1 MTHSHLPAHLRSALR
16 APSYPLS
23 TLALLAA
30 CSCLAAGAA
39 HAQDAALPEV
49 KVTHSA
55 DTPATEG
62 TGQYTARQVNLGK
75 MDQAPREI
83 PQSISVITR
92 QQLDDRNV
100 TKVEDAVKFSTGI
113 TVTRFDGAGNYN
125 TFQSRGF
132 DLGAIQLDGV
142 PIPQGNYSTLDTA
155 MYDRIE
161 VLRGPAGLLQG
172 GSEPGGTVNLVR
184 KRAPGKLMLNADAAV
199 GSFGLRRGEVDVGGA
214 LNAAGT
220 VRARAV
226 AVAEDRDSHVDT
238 LFNNK
243 RMGYGTLEWDLA
255 PSTTLSI
262 GGAQQRVRSSIDQ
275 GLPTY
280 ADGRL
285 ADLPRSAFSGLAS
298 NRQDLKTTDLFA
310 ELEHRLSGGGTV
322 RLSARDV
329 DRSAFYS
336 AARANSALAP
346 NGNFTME
353 MVDGLTHVKTRNYD
367 LFASL
372 PVDVAGRSH
381 RLLVGASR
389 SENKSYDNNYVY
401 GTPTQ
406 ANLLTPNYAAPYPA
420 LVLPGYSTITTRT
433 ENALYGQAQVSVADS
448 VKVLAGGR
456 LSWADAVTRSTAT
469 GAATNV
475 ADPGRQ
481 FIPSVAVL
489 YDFHPQYTAYA
500 GYSETFVVQSQL
512 DAARN
517 LLAPRTG
524 KQVEFG
530 VKGEFLDKRLQ
541 AHAAVFRIIDENR
554 AMTDPNA
561 TNASIAGGKVRSQG
575 FEAEISGQPQP
586 GWDVVAGYA
595 YNDTLYLHAPVSQV
609 GQVFS
614 PVTPRHSVN
623 LFTRY
628 AFTSPALRG
637 FSIGG
642 GISYRSEFFAQSG
655 ALRISPGDYVLA
667 SAQVGYQINDQ
678 LALNL
683 SVDNLFDKTYYE
695 KVSNTFRQNF
705 YGEPR
710 RVTLALKARY

>member
-1 MTHSHLPAHLRSALR
+1 MPSIH
-16 APSYPLS
+16 APSHRRTAAPRFPLS

-49 KVTHSA
+49 KVTNSS
-55 DTPATEG
+55 DTTEG
-62 TGQYTARQVNLGK
+62 TGQYTARQLSVGK

-113 TVTRFDGAGNYN
+113 NVTRLDGAGNYN

-199 GSFGLRRGEVDVGGA
+199 GSFGLRRGTVDVGGA
-214 LNAAGT
+214 LNTRGT

-238 LFNNK
+238 VFNNK
-243 RMGYGTLEWDLA
+243 RLGYGTLEWDIA

-262 GGAQQRVRSSIDQ
+262 GGAQQRVRASIDQ

-285 ADLPRSAFSGLAS
+285 ASLPRGAFSGLAA
-298 NRQDLKTTDLFA
+298 NRQDLETTDLFA
-310 ELEHRLSGGGTV
+310 ELEHRLAGGGTL

-329 DRSAFYS
+329 DRTAYYRS
-336 AARANSALAP
+336 ARANSALSA

-353 MVDGLTHVKTRNYD
+353 TVDGLTHVKTRNYD
-367 LFASL
+367 LFANL
-372 PVDVAGRSH
+372 PVQVAGRTH
-381 RLLVGASR
+381 RLLVGASH
-389 SENKSYDNNYVY
+389 SENKSFDNNFGY
-401 GTPTQ
+401 GPSYQ
-406 ANLLTPNYAAPYPA
+406 ANLLTPNYAQAYPDIQ
-420 LVLPGYSTITTRT
+420 LPGYTAITTRT
-433 ENALYGQAQVSVADS
+433 EKALYGQAQISVADS
-448 VKVLAGGR
+448 VKLLAGGR
-456 LSWADAVTRSTAT
+456 LSWADAVTRSTST
-469 GAATNV
+469 GAATSV

-481 FIPSVAVL
+481 FVPSVAVL
-489 YDFHPQYTAYA
+489 WDFHPQYTAYA

-512 DAARN
+512 DAAKK
-517 LLAPRTG
+517 LLEPRTG
-524 KQVEFG
+524 KQVEVG

-541 AHAAVFRIIDENR
+541 AHAAIFRIIDENR
-554 AMTDPNA
+554 AMADPNVA
-561 TNASIAGGKVRSQG
+561 NASIAAGKVRSQG
-575 FEAEISGQPQP
+575 FEAEVSGQPQP

-595 YNDTLYLHAPVSQV
+595 YNDTLYLRAPVAQV
-609 GQVFS
+609 GQIFS

-642 GISYRSEFFAQSG
+642 GLSYRSDFFAQSG
-655 ALRISPGDYVLA
+655 ALRITSGDYVLA

-695 KVSNTFRQNF
+695 KVSGIARQNF

>member
-1 MTHSHLPAHLRSALR
+1 MPSID
-16 APSYPLS
+16 APSDSCAAAPRFPLS

-49 KVTHSA
+49 KVTNSS
-55 DTPATEG
+55 DTTEG
-62 TGQYTARQVNLGK
+62 TGQYTARQLSVGK

-100 TKVEDAVKFSTGI
+100 TKVEDAVKYSTGI
-113 TVTRFDGAGNYN
+113 NVTRFDGAGNYN

-184 KRAPGKLMLNADAAV
+184 KRAPGKLMLNADASV
-199 GSFGLRRGEVDVGGA
+199 GSFGLRRGAVDVGGA
-214 LNAAGT
+214 LNTSGT

-238 LFNNK
+238 VFNNK
-243 RMGYGTLEWDLA
+243 RLGYGTLEWDIA

-262 GGAQQRVRSSIDQ
+262 GGAQQRVRASIDQ

-285 ADLPRSAFSGLAS
+285 ASLPRGAFSGLAA
-298 NRQDLKTTDLFA
+298 NRQDLETTDLFA
-310 ELEHRLSGGGTV
+310 ELEHRLSGGGTL

-329 DRSAFYS
+329 DRTAYYRS
-336 AARANSALAP
+336 ARANSALSA

-353 MVDGLTHVKTRNYD
+353 TVDGLTHVKTRNYD
-367 LFASL
+367 LFANL
-372 PVDVAGRSH
+372 PVQVAGRTH
-381 RLLVGASR
+381 RLLVGASH
-389 SENKSYDNNYVY
+389 SENKSYDNNYGY
-401 GTPTQ
+401 GPSFQ
-406 ANLLTPNYAAPYPA
+406 VNLLAPNYAQAYPDIQ
-420 LVLPGYSTITTRT
+420 LPGYTAITTRT
-433 ENALYGQAQVSVADS
+433 EKALYGQAQISVADS
-448 VKVLAGGR
+448 VKLLAGGR
-456 LSWADAVTRSTAT
+456 LSWADAVTRSTST
-469 GAATNV
+469 GAATSV

-481 FIPSVAVL
+481 FVPSVAVL
-489 YDFHPQYTAYA
+489 WDFHPQYTAYA

-512 DAARN
+512 DAAKK
-517 LLAPRTG
+517 LLDPRTG
-524 KQVEFG
+524 KQVEVG

-541 AHAAVFRIIDENR
+541 AHAAIFRIIDENR
-554 AMTDPNA
+554 AMADPNVA
-561 TNASIAGGKVRSQG
+561 NASIAAGKVRSQG
-575 FEAEISGQPQP
+575 FEAEVSGQPQP

-595 YNDTLYLHAPVSQV
+595 YNDTLYLRAPVAQV
-609 GQVFS
+609 GQIFS

-623 LFTRY
+623 IFTRY

-642 GISYRSEFFAQSG
+642 GLSYRSDFFAQSG
-655 ALRISPGDYVLA
+655 ALRITSGDYVLA

-695 KVSNTFRQNF
+695 KVSGIARQNF

-710 RVTLALKARY
+710 RVTLSLKARY

>member
-1 MTHSHLPAHLRSALR
+1 MNHTSHPTHSR
-16 APSYPLS
+16 AAAPRFPLT

-49 KVTHSA
+49 KVTNSS
-55 DTPATEG
+55 DTTEG
-62 TGQYTARQVNLGK
+62 TGQYTARQLSVGK

-113 TVTRFDGAGNYN
+113 NVTRYDGAGNYN
-125 TFQSRGF
+125 IFQSRGF

-199 GSFGLRRGEVDVGGA
+199 GSFGLRRGTVDVGGA
-214 LNAAGT
+214 LNASGT

-238 LFNNK
+238 VFNNK
-243 RMGYGTLEWDLA
+243 RLGYGTLEWDIA

-262 GGAQQRVRSSIDQ
+262 GGAQQRVRASIDQ

-285 ADLPRSAFSGLAS
+285 ASLPRGAFSGLAA
-298 NRQDLKTTDLFA
+298 NRQDLETTDLFA
-310 ELEHRLSGGGTV
+310 ELEHRLSGGGTL

-329 DRSAFYS
+329 DRTAYYRS
-336 AARANSALAP
+336 ARANSALAP

-353 MVDGLTHVKTRNYD
+353 TVDGLTHVKTRNYD
-367 LFASL
+367 LFANL
-372 PVDVAGRSH
+372 PVQVAGRTH
-381 RLLVGASR
+381 RLLVGASH
-389 SENKSYDNNYVY
+389 SENKSYDNNFGY
-401 GTPTQ
+401 GPSFQ
-406 ANLLTPNYAAPYPA
+406 VNLLAPNYAQAYPDIQ
-420 LVLPGYSTITTRT
+420 LPGYTAITTRT
-433 ENALYGQAQVSVADS
+433 EKALYGQAQISVADS
-448 VKVLAGGR
+448 VKLLAGGR
-456 LSWADAVTRSTAT
+456 LSWADAVTRSTST
-469 GAATNV
+469 GAATSV

-481 FIPSVAVL
+481 FVPSVAVL
-489 YDFHPQYTAYA
+489 WDFHPQYTAYA

-512 DAARN
+512 DAAKK
-517 LLAPRTG
+517 LLEPRTG
-524 KQVEFG
+524 KQVEMG

-541 AHAAVFRIIDENR
+541 AHAAIFRIIDENR
-554 AMTDPNA
+554 AMADPNVA
-561 TNASIAGGKVRSQG
+561 NASIAAGKVRSQG
-575 FEAEISGQPQP
+575 FEAEVSGQPQP

-595 YNDTLYLHAPVSQV
+595 YNDTLYLKAPVAQV
-609 GQVFS
+609 GQIFS

-623 LFTRY
+623 VFTRY

-642 GISYRSEFFAQSG
+642 GLSYRSDFFAQSG
-655 ALRISPGDYVLA
+655 ALRITSGDYVLA

-695 KVSNTFRQNF
+695 KVSGIARQNF

-710 RVTLALKARY
+710 RVTLSLKARY

>member
-1 MTHSHLPAHLRSALR
+1 MPSLH
-16 APSYPLS
+16 APSHRRTAAPRFPLS

-39 HAQDAALPEV
+39 QAQDAALPEV
-49 KVTHSA
+49 KVTNSS
-55 DTPATEG
+55 DTTEG
-62 TGQYTARQVNLGK
+62 TGQYTARQLSVGK

-113 TVTRFDGAGNYN
+113 NVTRLDGAGNYN

-184 KRAPGKLMLNADAAV
+184 KRAPGKPMLNADAAV
-199 GSFGLRRGEVDVGGA
+199 GSFGLRRGTVDVGGA
-214 LNAAGT
+214 LNASGT

-238 LFNNK
+238 VFNNK
-243 RMGYGTLEWDLA
+243 RLGYGTLEWDIA

-262 GGAQQRVRSSIDQ
+262 GGAQQRVRASIDQ

-285 ADLPRSAFSGLAS
+285 ASLPRGAFSGLAA
-298 NRQDLKTTDLFA
+298 NRQDLETTDLFA
-310 ELEHRLSGGGTV
+310 ELEHRLAGGGTL

-329 DRSAFYS
+329 DRTAYYRS
-336 AARANSALAP
+336 ARANSALSA

-353 MVDGLTHVKTRNYD
+353 TVDGLTHVKTRNYD
-367 LFASL
+367 LFANL
-372 PVDVAGRSH
+372 PVQVAGRTH
-381 RLLVGASR
+381 RLLVGASH
-389 SENKSYDNNYVY
+389 SENKSFDNNFGY
-401 GTPTQ
+401 GPSYQ
-406 ANLLTPNYAAPYPA
+406 VNLLTPNYAQAYPDIQ
-420 LVLPGYSTITTRT
+420 LPGYTAITTRT
-433 ENALYGQAQVSVADS
+433 EKALYGQAQISVADS
-448 VKVLAGGR
+448 VKLLAGGR
-456 LSWADAVTRSTAT
+456 LSWADAVTRSTST
-469 GAATNV
+469 GAATSV

-481 FIPSVAVL
+481 FVPSVAVL
-489 YDFHPQYTAYA
+489 WDFHPQYTAYA

-512 DAARN
+512 DAAKK
-517 LLAPRTG
+517 LLEPRTG
-524 KQVEFG
+524 KQVEVG

-541 AHAAVFRIIDENR
+541 AHAAIFRIIDESR
-554 AMTDPNA
+554 AMADPNVA
-561 TNASIAGGKVRSQG
+561 NASIAAGKVRSQG
-575 FEAEISGQPQP
+575 FEAEVSGQPQP

-595 YNDTLYLHAPVSQV
+595 YNDTLYLRAPVAQV

-642 GISYRSEFFAQSG
+642 GLSYRSDFFAQSG
-655 ALRISPGDYVLA
+655 ALRITSGDYVLA

-695 KVSNTFRQNF
+695 KVSIVARQNF

-710 RVTLALKARY
+710 RVTLSLKARY

>member
-1 MTHSHLPAHLRSALR
+1 MPSIH
-16 APSYPLS
+16 APSHRRTAAPRFPLS

-49 KVTHSA
+49 KVTNSS
-55 DTPATEG
+55 DTTEG
-62 TGQYTARQVNLGK
+62 TGQYTARQLSVGK

-113 TVTRFDGAGNYN
+113 NVTRLDGAGNYN

-184 KRAPGKLMLNADAAV
+184 KRAPGKLMLNAEAAV
-199 GSFGLRRGEVDVGGA
+199 GSFGLRRGTVDVGGA
-214 LNAAGT
+214 LNTRGT

-238 LFNNK
+238 VFNNK
-243 RMGYGTLEWDLA
+243 RLGYGTLEWDIA

-262 GGAQQRVRSSIDQ
+262 GGAQQRVRASIDQ

-285 ADLPRSAFSGLAS
+285 ASLPRVAFSGLAA
-298 NRQDLKTTDLFA
+298 NRQDLETTDLFA
-310 ELEHRLSGGGTV
+310 ELEHRLAGGGTL

-329 DRSAFYS
+329 DRTAYYRS
-336 AARANSALAP
+336 ARANSALGA

-353 MVDGLTHVKTRNYD
+353 TVDGLTHVKTRNYD
-367 LFASL
+367 LFANL
-372 PVDVAGRSH
+372 PVQVAGRTH
-381 RLLVGASR
+381 RLLVGASH
-389 SENKSYDNNYVY
+389 SENKSFDNNFGY
-401 GTPTQ
+401 GPSYQ
-406 ANLLTPNYAAPYPA
+406 ANLLTPNYAQAYPDIQ
-420 LVLPGYSTITTRT
+420 LPGYTAITTRT
-433 ENALYGQAQVSVADS
+433 EKALYGQAQISVADS
-448 VKVLAGGR
+448 IKLLAGGR
-456 LSWADAVTRSTAT
+456 LSWADAVTRSTST
-469 GAATNV
+469 GAATSV

-481 FIPSVAVL
+481 FVPSMAVL
-489 YDFHPQYTAYA
+489 WDFHPQYTAYA

-512 DAARN
+512 DSAKK
-517 LLAPRTG
+517 LLDPRTG
-524 KQVEFG
+524 KQVEVG

-541 AHAAVFRIIDENR
+541 AHAAIFRIIDENR
-554 AMTDPNA
+554 AMADPNVA
-561 TNASIAGGKVRSQG
+561 NASIAAGKVRSQG
-575 FEAEISGQPQP
+575 FEAEVSGQPQP

-595 YNDTLYLHAPVSQV
+595 YNDTLYLRAPVAQV
-609 GQVFS
+609 GQIFS

-642 GISYRSEFFAQSG
+642 GLSYRSDFFAQSG
-655 ALRISPGDYVLA
+655 ALRITSGDYVLA

-683 SVDNLFDKTYYE
+683 SVGNLFDKTYYE
-695 KVSNTFRQNF
+695 KVSIVARQNF

-710 RVTLALKARY
+710 RVTLSLKARY

>member
-1 MTHSHLPAHLRSALR
+1 MPSIY
-16 APSYPLS
+16 APSRSRAAAPRFPLT

-49 KVTHSA
+49 KVTNSS
-55 DTPATEG
+55 DTTEG
-62 TGQYTARQVNLGK
+62 TGQYTARQLSVGK

-113 TVTRFDGAGNYN
+113 NVTRLDGAGNYN

-199 GSFGLRRGEVDVGGA
+199 GSFGLRRGTVDVGGA
-214 LNAAGT
+214 LNTRGT

-238 LFNNK
+238 VFNNK
-243 RMGYGTLEWDLA
+243 RLGYGTLEWDIA

-262 GGAQQRVRSSIDQ
+262 GGAQQRVRASIDQ

-285 ADLPRSAFSGLAS
+285 ASLPRGAFSGLAA
-298 NRQDLKTTDLFA
+298 NRQDLETTDLFA
-310 ELEHRLSGGGTV
+310 ELEHRLAGGGTL

-329 DRSAFYS
+329 DRTAYYRS
-336 AARANSALAP
+336 ARANSALSA

-353 MVDGLTHVKTRNYD
+353 TVDGLTHVKTRNYD
-367 LFASL
+367 LFANL
-372 PVDVAGRSH
+372 PVQVAGRTH
-381 RLLVGASR
+381 RLLVGASH
-389 SENKSYDNNYVY
+389 SENKSFDNNFGY
-401 GTPTQ
+401 GPSYQ
-406 ANLLTPNYAAPYPA
+406 ANLLTPNYAQAYPDIQ
-420 LVLPGYSTITTRT
+420 LPGYTAITTRT
-433 ENALYGQAQVSVADS
+433 EKALYGQAQISVADS
-448 VKVLAGGR
+448 VKLLAGGR
-456 LSWADAVTRSTAT
+456 LSWADAVTRSTST
-469 GAATNV
+469 GAVTSV

-481 FIPSVAVL
+481 FVPSVAVL
-489 YDFHPQYTAYA
+489 WDFHPQYTAYA

-512 DAARN
+512 DAAKK
-517 LLAPRTG
+517 LLEPRTG
-524 KQVEFG
+524 KQVEVG

-541 AHAAVFRIIDENR
+541 AHAAIFRIIDENR
-554 AMTDPNA
+554 AMADPNVA
-561 TNASIAGGKVRSQG
+561 NASIAAGKVRSQG
-575 FEAEISGQPQP
+575 FEAEVSGQPQP

-595 YNDTLYLHAPVSQV
+595 YNDTLYLRAPVAQV
-609 GQVFS
+609 GQIFS

-642 GISYRSEFFAQSG
+642 GLSYRSDFFAQSG
-655 ALRISPGDYVLA
+655 ALRITSGDYVLA

-695 KVSNTFRQNF
+695 KVSGIARQNF